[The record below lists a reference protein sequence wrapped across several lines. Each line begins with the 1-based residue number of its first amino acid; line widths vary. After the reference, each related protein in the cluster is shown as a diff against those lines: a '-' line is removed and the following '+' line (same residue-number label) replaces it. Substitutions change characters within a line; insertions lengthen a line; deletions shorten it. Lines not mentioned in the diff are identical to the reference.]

1 MDYKY
6 IEQLLERYWQC
17 ETSLEEERILRA
29 FFSQEDIPAS
39 LRAYKGL
46 FTCAAEEKKGN
57 VLGSD
62 FDRRIIALTEGSTT
76 VKARKVSLTRR
87 LAPLLKAAAIVV
99 LIIMVGNAAQIALED
114 RTPEIVVSIADPVID
129 ADGRAVAKNDSVLV
143 DTLKNVT
150 QTRQTLLIE

>member
-29 FFSQEDIPAS
+29 FFSQEDIPVS

-46 FTCAAEEKKGN
+46 FTCATEEKKSD
-57 VLGSD
+57 VLDSD
-62 FDRRIIALTEGSTT
+62 FDRRIIALTEGQKV

-87 LAPLLKAAAIVV
+87 FAPLFKAAAAVV
-99 LIIMVGNAAQIALED
+99 LIIMVGNAAQVALED
-114 RTPEIVVSIADPVID
+114 RTPEIVVSIADPVSS
-129 ADGRAVAKNDSVLV
+129 ADGRAVTKNDTVLI
-143 DTLKNVT
+143 DTIKNVT

>member
-46 FTCAAEEKKGN
+46 FTCAAEEKKSD

-62 FDRRIIALTEGSTT
+62 FDRRIIALTEGRTT
-76 VKARKVSLTRR
+76 VRARKVSLMRR
-87 LAPLLKAAAIVV
+87 FTPLLKAAAIVV
-99 LIIMVGNAAQIALED
+99 LIIMVGNAAQVVLED
-114 RTPEIVVSIADPVID
+114 RTPEIVVSIADPVSSV
-129 ADGRAVAKNDSVLV
+129 DGRAVTKNDTVLI
-143 DTLKNVT
+143 DTIKNVT